1 MWTLLSR
8 KLRGIQLGT
17 CRDSS
22 SPHTTIITFVLPY
35 ATAMLKSAG
44 GAVAGPSRIRTAL
57 ASSSKASRPIEAS
70 SRPRHVSPL
79 AACSSPQSR
88 NVSTLVTRP
97 LTIGKG
103 KQRALEPS
111 TLCGCNWQQ
120 QRHQQTFVRTLSP
133 SGGQARI
140 QLKSTRNGVFGL
152 STSRGTR
159 AYQEDTASVSCLH
172 VPIDELRR
180 NYLKL
185 HSLSSSAAGASAANA
200 ALDWDPDKA
209 GGEELAGQVVWFGC
223 FDGHGGQQV
232 SSFLRDHLHQ
242 TFESVEADMV
252 TDTVQYTRELGGYFR
267 RFTGGVLERWVRK
280 DRLKPVRA
288 GPAVGRRAPTAA
300 VTPKKEGVTT
310 AKEATQ
316 VDHLTTPESLS
327 DMLSHEGQPQSSG
340 SSKTPLQPTRQN
352 GAIKIGGKLPEL
364 KNQPSDS
371 TEAADPTVD
380 WKQTIER
387 IPPPEGMEKET
398 MTMAERLTLAW
409 LVTDRQIQSSPQ
421 LDVGGSTASVALLH
435 SLDMPSVPWYS
446 SEFVGVHVAHVGDT
460 RMLMCSVKDGKAV
473 PLTTYHHPDDRS
485 EAERL
490 RKMGAG
496 MITDSFGEA
505 RWMGALAN
513 TRAFGDSRFKKVGIT
528 VEPEIFS
535 QVIRGSDYGFLI
547 GFSDGVGGVM
557 SDQEVVDLCRNARH
571 PSQAAQNVLT
581 FAEELGAQDNCTV
594 MVIPLRGWGKVGG
607 QDLTR
612 ERREMRR
619 SKVDVYRD
627 NRT

>member
-1 MWTLLSR
+1 M
-8 KLRGIQLGT
+8 I
-17 CRDSS
+17 
-22 SPHTTIITFVLPY
+22 
-35 ATAMLKSAG
+35 KSAS
-44 GAVAGPSRIRTAL
+44 GAVAGPSRIRAAQASTKTAR
-57 ASSSKASRPIEAS
+57 ASLQVTSSTKSLQAASLSTSCHAQYRGS
-70 SRPRHVSPL
+70 SF
-79 AACSSPQSR
+79 A
-88 NVSTLVTRP
+88 
-97 LTIGKG
+97 LTTAPALLQGKG

-111 TLCGCNWQQ
+111 AFPPTACDCFTQQ
-120 QRHQQTFVRTLSP
+120 RRHQQTFVRTLSP

-172 VPIDELRR
+172 VPVNELRR

-185 HSLSSSAAGASAANA
+185 HSLSSSAAGAAAANA
-200 ALDWDPDKA
+200 ALEWDPEKA

-232 SSFLRDHLHQ
+232 SSFLRDQLHK

-280 DRLKPVRA
+280 DKLKSVRA
-288 GPAVGRRAPTAA
+288 GGAAGRRPPAGAAA
-300 VTPKKEGVTT
+300 VKKEAGEKQEQKVNHVI
-310 AKEATQ
+310 Q
-316 VDHLTTPESLS
+316 PETLS
-327 DMLSHEGQPQSSG
+327 NMLSHEAKQDSSPQSPNT
-340 SSKTPLQPTRQN
+340 SKTILQPTRQE
-352 GAIKIGGKLPEL
+352 GAIKIGGQANIFGNKP
-364 KNQPSDS
+364 
-371 TEAADPTVD
+371 ADTTTPAGSAD
-380 WKQTIER
+380 LGWDRLIQR

-409 LVTDRQIQSSPQ
+409 LVADRQIQSSPK

-435 SLDMPSVPWYS
+435 SLDMPYIPWYS

-460 RMLMCSVKDGKAV
+460 RVLLCTAKEGKAV
-473 PLTTYHHPDDRS
+473 PLTTYHHPDDQS
-485 EAERL
+485 ESERL

-547 GFSDGVGGVM
+547 AFSDGVGGVM
-557 SDQEVVDLCRNARH
+557 SDQEVVDLCRNAKH
-571 PSQAAQNVLT
+571 PSQAAQSVLT

-594 MVIPLRGWGKVGG
+594 MVIPLKGWGKVGG
-607 QDLTR
+607 QDLTKD
-612 ERREMRR
+612 RREMRR

>member
-1 MWTLLSR
+1 M
-8 KLRGIQLGT
+8 I
-17 CRDSS
+17 
-22 SPHTTIITFVLPY
+22 
-35 ATAMLKSAG
+35 KSAS
-44 GAVAGPSRIRTAL
+44 GAVAGPSRIR
-57 ASSSKASRPIEAS
+57 
-70 SRPRHVSPL
+70 
-79 AACSSPQSR
+79 AAQ
-88 NVSTLVTRP
+88 VSTKTTRTLQATCSAKLIQAASLSTSCRAQNHRSSFVVATAP
-97 LTIGKG
+97 ALFQGKG

-111 TLCGCNWQQ
+111 VFPPTACDCFTQQ
-120 QRHQQTFVRTLSP
+120 RRHQQTFVRTLSP

-159 AYQEDTASVSCLH
+159 PYQEDTASVSCLH
-172 VPIDELRR
+172 VPVNELRR

-185 HSLSSSAAGASAANA
+185 HSLSSSAAGAAAANA
-200 ALDWDPDKA
+200 ALEWDPEKA

-223 FDGHGGQQV
+223 FDGHGGQRV
-232 SSFLRDHLHQ
+232 SSFLRDQLHK

-280 DRLKPVRA
+280 DKLKPVRA
-288 GPAVGRRAPTAA
+288 GGAAGRRPPAGAAA
-300 VTPKKEGVTT
+300 VNKEGGEKQEQKMDHVT
-310 AKEATQ
+310 Q
-316 VDHLTTPESLS
+316 PETLS
-327 DMLSHEGQPQSSG
+327 NMLSHQGKQDSSSQSPN
-340 SSKTPLQPTRQN
+340 SSKTILQPTRQE
-352 GAIKIGGKLPEL
+352 GGIKIGGQANIFGNKSVDTPTPAGSADLGWDKLI
-364 KNQPSDS
+364 Q
-371 TEAADPTVD
+371 
-380 WKQTIER
+380 R

-409 LVTDRQIQSSPQ
+409 LVADRQIQSSPK

-435 SLDMPSVPWYS
+435 SLDMPSIPWYS

-460 RMLMCSVKDGKAV
+460 RVLLCTAKDGKAV
-473 PLTTYHHPDDRS
+473 PLTTYHHPDDQS
-485 EAERL
+485 ESERL

-547 GFSDGVGGVM
+547 AFSDGVGGVM
-557 SDQEVVDLCRNARH
+557 SDQEVVDLCRNAKH
-571 PSQAAQNVLT
+571 PSQAAQSVLT

-594 MVIPLRGWGKVGG
+594 MVIPLKGWGKVGG
-607 QDLTR
+607 QDLTKD
-612 ERREMRR
+612 RREMRR

>member
-1 MWTLLSR
+1 M
-8 KLRGIQLGT
+8 I
-17 CRDSS
+17 
-22 SPHTTIITFVLPY
+22 
-35 ATAMLKSAG
+35 KSVG
-44 GAVAGPSRIRTAL
+44 GAVAGPSRIRTVL
-57 ASSSKASRPIEAS
+57 PSSSKAA
-70 SRPRHVSPL
+70 RPRQVSASLTSLPARPL
-79 AACSSPQSR
+79 
-88 NVSTLVTRP
+88 STLLAVSVAP
-97 LTIGKG
+97 SLTLSKG
-103 KQRALEPS
+103 KQRALGPS
-111 TLCGCNWQQ
+111 KLCGCSFHQK
-120 QRHQQTFVRTLSP
+120 RHQQTFVRTLSP

-159 AYQEDTASVSCLH
+159 PYQEDTASVSCLH
-172 VPIDELRR
+172 VPVNELRR

-200 ALDWDPDKA
+200 ALEWDPEKA

-232 SSFLRDHLHQ
+232 PSFLRDQLHR
-242 TFESVEADMV
+242 TFESVQVDMV

-288 GPAVGRRAPTAA
+288 GPAAGRRGTAA
-300 VTPKKEGVTT
+300 AAVNKQDAASKNDTPTKNGDEDH
-310 AKEATQ
+310 
-316 VDHLTTPESLS
+316 VDHLTKPGSLH
-327 DMLSHEGQPQSSG
+327 DMLSHQGKPQG
-340 SSKTPLQPTRQN
+340 SSKTLLQPTRQD
-352 GAIKIGGKLPEL
+352 GAIKIGGSALGLGGKSSETVVPP
-364 KNQPSDS
+364 NGN
-371 TEAADPTVD
+371 ADQG
-380 WKQTIER
+380 WESMIER
-387 IPPPEGMEKET
+387 IPPPEGMENET

-409 LVTDRQIQSSPQ
+409 LVTDRRIQSSPQ
-421 LDVGGSTASVALLH
+421 LDVGGSTASVAVLH
-435 SLDMPSVPWYS
+435 SLDMPSLPWYS

-460 RMLMCSVKDGKAV
+460 RVLMCAVKDGKAV

-547 GFSDGVGGVM
+547 AFSDGVGGVM
-557 SDQEVVDLCRNARH
+557 SDQEVVDLCRNAKH
-571 PSQAAQNVLT
+571 PSQAAQSVLT
-581 FAEELGAQDNCTV
+581 FAEELGAQDNCTA
-594 MVIPLRGWGKVGG
+594 MVIPLKGWGKVGG

-619 SKVDVYRD
+619 SKIDLYRD

>member
-1 MWTLLSR
+1 MPPSSARPLQAATFSSSSHAHSTSLRFQAPTSSSLLS
-8 KLRGIQLGT
+8 
-17 CRDSS
+17 S
-22 SPHTTIITFVLPY
+22 
-35 ATAMLKSAG
+35 
-44 GAVAGPSRIRTAL
+44 
-57 ASSSKASRPIEAS
+57 
-70 SRPRHVSPL
+70 
-79 AACSSPQSR
+79 
-88 NVSTLVTRP
+88 
-97 LTIGKG
+97 KG

-111 TLCGCNWQQ
+111 SVRSGLCACNAQ
-120 QRHQQTFVRTLSP
+120 QRRYQQTFVRTLSP

-140 QLKSTRNGVFGL
+140 QLKPTRNGVFGL

-172 VPIDELRR
+172 VPVRELGR

-185 HSLSSSAAGASAANA
+185 HSLSSSAAGAAAANA
-200 ALDWDPDKA
+200 ALEWDPEKA

-232 SSFLRDHLHQ
+232 SSFLRDQLHK
-242 TFESVEADMV
+242 TFESVETDMV
-252 TDTVQYTRELGGYFR
+252 TDTVQYTREHGGYFR

-288 GPAVGRRAPTAA
+288 GPAAGRRIPAGAT
-300 VTPKKEGVTT
+300 VKKQDT
-310 AKEATQ
+310 AKTSDAQGKTSIAEGAEKQ
-316 VDHLTTPESLS
+316 VSHLTQPESLS
-327 DMLSHEGQPQSSG
+327 NMLSHEGKPASSDQSSE
-340 SSKTPLQPTRQN
+340 SSKTILQPTRQE
-352 GAIKIGGKLPEL
+352 GAIKIGGKVEPIGSKSSEVPTHTGSADLGW
-364 KNQPSDS
+364 DS
-371 TEAADPTVD
+371 L
-380 WKQTIER
+380 IER

-409 LVTDRQIQSSPQ
+409 LVADRQIQSSPK

-460 RMLMCSVKDGKAV
+460 RVLLCAAKDGKAI
-473 PLTTYHHPDDRS
+473 PLTTYHHPDDQS
-485 EAERL
+485 ESERL

-547 GFSDGVGGVM
+547 AFSDGVGGVM

-571 PSQAAQNVLT
+571 PSQAAQSVLT

-594 MVIPLRGWGKVGG
+594 MVIPLKGWGKVGG

-619 SKVDVYRD
+619 SKIDLYRD
-627 NRT
+627 NRQ

>member
-1 MWTLLSR
+1 M
-8 KLRGIQLGT
+8 
-17 CRDSS
+17 
-22 SPHTTIITFVLPY
+22 P
-35 ATAMLKSAG
+35 
-44 GAVAGPSRIRTAL
+44 
-57 ASSSKASRPIEAS
+57 ASSLLNS
-70 SRPRHVSPL
+70 
-79 AACSSPQSR
+79 
-88 NVSTLVTRP
+88 
-97 LTIGKG
+97 KG

-111 TLCGCNWQQ
+111 FFPSTSCTCNTQPK
-120 QRHQQTFVRTLSP
+120 RHQQTFVRTLSP
-133 SGGQARI
+133 SGGQARV

-172 VPIDELRR
+172 VPVHELRR

-185 HSLSSSAAGASAANA
+185 HSLSSSAAGAAAANA
-200 ALDWDPDKA
+200 ALEWDPEKA

-232 SSFLRDHLHQ
+232 SSFLRDQLHKM
-242 TFESVEADMV
+242 FESVEADMV
-252 TDTVQYTRELGGYFR
+252 TDTVQYTREHGGYFR

-280 DRLKPVRA
+280 DKLKPVRA
-288 GPAVGRRAPTAA
+288 GPAAGRRIPAGA
-300 VTPKKEGVTT
+300 T
-310 AKEATQ
+310 AKKDAAAEFSDAKGKASSAEGAKEQ
-316 VDHLTTPESLS
+316 VSHLTQPESLS
-327 DMLSHEGQPQSSG
+327 NMLSHEGKLDGGSDKSPA
-340 SSKTPLQPTRQN
+340 SSKTILQPTRQE
-352 GAIKIGGKLPEL
+352 GAIKLGGKVEPIGSKSSDLPT
-364 KNQPSDS
+364 PAGSADS
-371 TEAADPTVD
+371 GWVSL
-380 WKQTIER
+380 IER
-387 IPPPEGMEKET
+387 ISPPEGMEKET

-409 LVTDRQIQSSPQ
+409 LVADRQIQSSTK

-435 SLDMPSVPWYS
+435 SLDMPCVPWYS

-460 RMLMCSVKDGKAV
+460 RMLLCAAKDGKAV
-473 PLTTYHHPDDRS
+473 PLTTYHHPDDQS
-485 EAERL
+485 ESERL

-547 GFSDGVGGVM
+547 AFSDGVGGVM

-571 PSQAAQNVLT
+571 PSQAAQSVLT

-594 MVIPLRGWGKVGG
+594 MVIPLKGWGKVGG

-612 ERREMRR
+612 KRREMRR
-619 SKVDVYRD
+619 SRIDLYRD
-627 NRT
+627 NRQ

>member
-1 MWTLLSR
+1 M
-8 KLRGIQLGT
+8 I
-17 CRDSS
+17 
-22 SPHTTIITFVLPY
+22 
-35 ATAMLKSAG
+35 KSVG
-44 GAVAGPSRIRTAL
+44 GPSRIRTAL
-57 ASSSKASRPIEAS
+57 SSSSKAARPAQLAS
-70 SRPRHVSPL
+70 SSLR
-79 AACSSPQSR
+79 Q
-88 NVSTLVTRP
+88 
-97 LTIGKG
+97 K
-103 KQRALEPS
+103 
-111 TLCGCNWQQ
+111 
-120 QRHQQTFVRTLSP
+120 RHQQTFVRTLSP

-159 AYQEDTASVSCLH
+159 PYQEDTASVSCLH
-172 VPIDELRR
+172 VPVDELRR

-200 ALDWDPDKA
+200 ALEWDPEKA

-232 SSFLRDHLHQ
+232 SSFLRDHLHR
-242 TFESVEADMV
+242 TFESVQVDMV

-288 GPAVGRRAPTAA
+288 GPAAGRRGPTAPAAA
-300 VTPKKEGVTT
+300 VKKED
-310 AKEATQ
+310 AAEEA
-316 VDHLTTPESLS
+316 VDHLTKPESLY
-327 DMLSHEGQPQSSG
+327 DMLSHQGKPQDST
-340 SSKTPLQPTRQN
+340 KTLLQPARQD
-352 GAIKIGGKLPEL
+352 GAVKIGGSAHGLSGKS
-364 KNQPSDS
+364 SDS
-371 TEAADPTVD
+371 AETPTGSADQG
-380 WKQTIER
+380 WEQLIER

-435 SLDMPSVPWYS
+435 SLDMPCVPWYS

-460 RMLMCSVKDGKAV
+460 RVLMCAVKDGKAV

-513 TRAFGDSRFKKVGIT
+513 TRAFGDSKFKKVGIT

-547 GFSDGVGGVM
+547 AFSDGVGGVM
-557 SDQEVVDLCRNARH
+557 SDQEVVDLCRNAKH
-571 PSQAAQNVLT
+571 PSQAAQSVLT
-581 FAEELGAQDNCTV
+581 FAEELGAQDNCTA
-594 MVIPLRGWGKVGG
+594 MVIPLKGWGKVRG

-619 SKVDVYRD
+619 SKIDLYRD

>member
-1 MWTLLSR
+1 M
-8 KLRGIQLGT
+8 I
-17 CRDSS
+17 
-22 SPHTTIITFVLPY
+22 
-35 ATAMLKSAG
+35 KSAG
-44 GAVAGPSRIRTAL
+44 GAVAGPSRLRTAMSTPSKPL
-57 ASSSKASRPIEAS
+57 RSVQIRSALYTTCRSSSDRFAASQTS
-70 SRPRHVSPL
+70 SLLP
-79 AACSSPQSR
+79 
-88 NVSTLVTRP
+88 
-97 LTIGKG
+97 GKG
-103 KQRALEPS
+103 KQRENDAS
-111 TLCGCNWQQ
+111 TLSTISCGCHFQQ
-120 QRHQQTFVRTLSP
+120 RRHQQTFVRTVSP
-133 SGGQARI
+133 AGAQVRV
-140 QLKSTRNGVFGL
+140 QLKSTRSGVFGL

-172 VPIDELRR
+172 VPVDELRR

-185 HSLSSSAAGASAANA
+185 HSLSSSAAGAAAANA
-200 ALDWDPDKA
+200 ALEWDPEKA

-232 SSFLRDHLHQ
+232 SSFLRDQLHR
-242 TFESVEADMV
+242 TFESVEKDMV

-288 GPAVGRRAPTAA
+288 IAAAGRRPPTLAN
-300 VTPKKEGVTT
+300 TT
-310 AKEATQ
+310 KTTEAGSKQDDVRYKSTEEQ
-316 VDHLTTPESLS
+316 VDHLTKPDSLS
-327 DMLSHEGQPQSSG
+327 DMLSDEGQAQD
-340 SSKTPLQPTRQN
+340 SSKTILQPTRQD
-352 GAIKIGGKLPEL
+352 GAVKIGGNVDGLGKKTAGSELPAGSAELGWDKL
-364 KNQPSDS
+364 
-371 TEAADPTVD
+371 
-380 WKQTIER
+380 IER

-409 LVTDRQIQSSPQ
+409 LVADRQIQSSPE

-435 SLDMPSVPWYS
+435 SLDMPSIPWYS
-446 SEFVGVHVAHVGDT
+446 SEFVGLHVAHVGDT

-473 PLTTYHHPDDRS
+473 PLTSYHHPDDRS
-485 EAERL
+485 ESERL

-535 QVIRGSDYGFLI
+535 QVIRGSDYGFVI
-547 GFSDGVGGVM
+547 AFSDGVGGVM
-557 SDQEVVDLCRNARH
+557 SDQEVVDLCRNAKH
-571 PSQAAQNVLT
+571 PTQAAQNVLT

-594 MVIPLRGWGKVGG
+594 IVIPLKGWAKVGG
-607 QDLTR
+607 QDVTR

-619 SKVDVYRD
+619 SKIDLYRD
-627 NRT
+627 NRM

>member
-1 MWTLLSR
+1 M
-8 KLRGIQLGT
+8 I
-17 CRDSS
+17 
-22 SPHTTIITFVLPY
+22 
-35 ATAMLKSAG
+35 KSAS
-44 GAVAGPSRIRTAL
+44 GAVAGPSRIRTVS
-57 ASSSKASRPIEAS
+57 ASCKPTRAPQATSTTRLSQSASFSTFCPAR
-70 SRPRHVSPL
+70 SRTNPFAVATTPSLLLH
-79 AACSSPQSR
+79 
-88 NVSTLVTRP
+88 
-97 LTIGKG
+97 GKG
-103 KQRALEPS
+103 KQRALDPLVFPS
-111 TLCGCNWQQ
+111 PRCSCIAQQ
-120 QRHQQTFVRTLSP
+120 RRHQQTFVRTLSP

-172 VPIDELRR
+172 VPVDELRR

-185 HSLSSSAAGASAANA
+185 HSLSASAAGAAAANA
-200 ALDWDPDKA
+200 ALEWDPEKA
-209 GGEELAGQVVWFGC
+209 GGDELAGQVVWFGC

-232 SSFLRDHLHQ
+232 SSFLRDQLHK
-242 TFESVEADMV
+242 TFESVESDMV

-280 DRLKPVRA
+280 DKLKPVRA
-288 GPAVGRRAPTAA
+288 GPAAGRRLPAGAATAA
-300 VTPKKEGVTT
+300 VKKDGAGSSSKEQQRVGHVT
-310 AKEATQ
+310 Q
-316 VDHLTTPESLS
+316 PESLS
-327 DMLSHEGQPQSSG
+327 EMLSHEEKKSG
-340 SSKTPLQPTRQN
+340 SSSQSSPSPSGTILHPTRQE
-352 GAIKIGGKLPEL
+352 GAIKIGGKPDLFGSKSGDDATPAG
-364 KNQPSDS
+364 S
-371 TEAADPTVD
+371 ADLGWD
-380 WKQTIER
+380 KLIER
-387 IPPPEGMEKET
+387 IPPPEGMERET

-409 LVTDRQIQSSPQ
+409 LVADRQIQSSPK

-460 RMLMCSVKDGKAV
+460 RVLMCAATDGKAV
-473 PLTTYHHPDDRS
+473 PLTTYHHPDDQS

-535 QVIRGSDYGFLI
+535 QVIRGSDYAFLI
-547 GFSDGVGGVM
+547 AFSDGVGGVM
-557 SDQEVVDLCRNARH
+557 SDQEVVDLCRNAKH
-571 PSQAAQNVLT
+571 PSQAAQSVLT

-594 MVIPLRGWGKVGG
+594 MVIPLKGWGKIGG
-607 QDLTR
+607 KDLTKD
-612 ERREMRR
+612 RREMRK
-619 SKVDVYRD
+619 SKVDVFRD
-627 NRT
+627 NRR

>member
-1 MWTLLSR
+1 M
-8 KLRGIQLGT
+8 I
-17 CRDSS
+17 
-22 SPHTTIITFVLPY
+22 
-35 ATAMLKSAG
+35 KSA
-44 GAVAGPSRIRTAL
+44 AAVVAGPSRLRAALSIPSTASRSGP
-57 ASSSKASRPIEAS
+57 ASSASFTTCSS
-70 SRPRHVSPL
+70 SRSWHHHRDF
-79 AACSSPQSR
+79 AACSTRSPLQS
-88 NVSTLVTRP
+88 
-97 LTIGKG
+97 KG
-103 KQRALEPS
+103 KQRAIEPS
-111 TLCGCNWQQ
+111 TLPPTSCACQFQQ
-120 QRHQQTFVRTLSP
+120 RRHQQTFVRTLSP

-172 VPIDELRR
+172 VPIEELRR

-185 HSLSSSAAGASAANA
+185 HSLSSSAAGAAAANA
-200 ALDWDPDKA
+200 ALEWDPEKA

-232 SSFLRDHLHQ
+232 SSFLRDHLHT
-242 TFESVEADMV
+242 TFESVESDMV

-288 GPAVGRRAPTAA
+288 GPAPGRRPPVAAAAAAPKTRSAEDKQESSTPTAGSED
-300 VTPKKEGVTT
+300 K
-310 AKEATQ
+310 
-316 VDHLTTPESLS
+316 VDHLTKPESLS
-327 DMLSHEGQPQSSG
+327 HMLSHEGKPQE
-340 SSKTPLQPTRQN
+340 SSKTLLQPTRQE
-352 GAIKIGGKLPEL
+352 GAIKIGGSADGLGK
-364 KNQPSDS
+364 KATDNQPP
-371 TEAADPTVD
+371 AASADQGWD
-380 WKQTIER
+380 QLIER

-409 LVTDRQIQSSPQ
+409 LVADRQIQSSPK

-435 SLDMPSVPWYS
+435 SLDMPSLPWYS
-446 SEFVGVHVAHVGDT
+446 SEYVGVHVAHVGDT
-460 RMLMCSVKDGKAV
+460 RVLMCSAKDGKAI
-473 PLTTYHHPDDRS
+473 PLTSYHHPDDRS
-485 EAERL
+485 ESERL

-535 QVIRGSDYGFLI
+535 QVVRGSDYGFLI
-547 GFSDGVGGVM
+547 AFSDGVGGVM
-557 SDQEVVDLCRNARH
+557 SDQEVVDLCRNAKH
-571 PSQAAQNVLT
+571 PTQAAQNVLT

-594 MVIPLRGWGKVGG
+594 MVIPLKGWGKVGG

-619 SKVDVYRD
+619 SKIDLYRD
-627 NRT
+627 NRR

>member
-1 MWTLLSR
+1 M
-8 KLRGIQLGT
+8 I
-17 CRDSS
+17 
-22 SPHTTIITFVLPY
+22 
-35 ATAMLKSAG
+35 KSAG
-44 GAVAGPSRIRTAL
+44 GAVAGPSRIRM
-57 ASSSKASRPIEAS
+57 ASS
-70 SRPRHVSPL
+70 SRPRQVASSCQARPLSALL
-79 AACSSPQSR
+79 AAAGTPS
-88 NVSTLVTRP
+88 
-97 LTIGKG
+97 LTQGKG
-103 KQRALEPS
+103 KQRAFEPFKP
-111 TLCGCNWQQ
+111 CGCSLQQ
-120 QRHQQTFVRTLSP
+120 VRHQQAFVRTLSP

-159 AYQEDTASVSCLH
+159 PYQEDTASVSCLH
-172 VPIDELRR
+172 VPVDELRR

-200 ALDWDPDKA
+200 ALEWDPEKA
-209 GGEELAGQVVWFGC
+209 GGDELAGQVVWFGC

-232 SSFLRDHLHQ
+232 SSFLRDQLHR

-267 RFTGGVLERWVRK
+267 RFTGGLLERWVRK

-288 GPAVGRRAPTAA
+288 GPAAGRRGPIAPAA
-300 VTPKKEGVTT
+300 AAKKQDAASSKNDE
-310 AKEATQ
+310 EEQ
-316 VDHLTTPESLS
+316 VDHLTKPESLH
-327 DMLSHEGQPQSSG
+327 DMLSHQGQPQTST
-340 SSKTPLQPTRQN
+340 KTLLQPARQD
-352 GAIKIGGKLPEL
+352 GAIKIGGSAHGLGGK
-364 KNQPSDS
+364 SCDAS
-371 TEAADPTVD
+371 TAAAPTGSAD
-380 WKQTIER
+380 QGWDQLIER
-387 IPPPEGMEKET
+387 IPPPEGMENET

-409 LVTDRQIQSSPQ
+409 LVADRQIQSSPQ

-460 RMLMCSVKDGKAV
+460 RVLLCAAKDGKAV

-535 QVIRGSDYGFLI
+535 QVIRATDYAFLI
-547 GFSDGVGGVM
+547 AFSDGVGGVM
-557 SDQEVVDLCRNARH
+557 SDQEVVDLCRSATH
-571 PSQAAQNVLT
+571 PSQAAQSVLT
-581 FAEELGAQDNCTV
+581 FAEELGAQDNCTA
-594 MVIPLRGWGKVGG
+594 MVIPLKGWGKVGG

-619 SKVDVYRD
+619 SKIDLYRS